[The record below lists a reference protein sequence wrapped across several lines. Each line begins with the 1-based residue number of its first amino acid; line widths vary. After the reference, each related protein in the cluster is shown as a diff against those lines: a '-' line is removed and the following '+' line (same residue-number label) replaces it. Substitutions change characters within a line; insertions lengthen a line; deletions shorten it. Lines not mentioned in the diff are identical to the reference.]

1 MDRQG
6 ICCKIDNTVV
16 KAEEVSA
23 KNTGRVDTVGDMYQV
38 VSWNAINIQR
48 KDGSTSNIKGRRGDP
63 N

>member
-1 MDRQG
+1 MERQG

-38 VSWNAINIQR
+38 SEL
-48 KDGSTSNIKGRRGDP
+48 KCH
-63 N
+63 

>member
-1 MDRQG
+1 M
-6 ICCKIDNTVV
+6 

-38 VSWNAINIQR
+38 VSCNAINSQR